1 MYRIEVAPAAE
12 RDIEK
17 LIVRI
22 KRKDF
27 ERIRDAITNLIQ
39 EPRPQ
44 GVRKIKGAEK
54 AYRIRVGRY
63 RVVYE
68 VYDNDNLVLILLV
81 TRRSETTYRQ

>member
-1 MYRIEVAPAAE
+1 VYRIEVAPAAE

-27 ERIRDAITNLIQ
+27 ERIRDAITNLTQ

-68 VYDNDNLVLILLV
+68 VYDNNNLVLILLV

>member
-17 LIVRI
+17 LRARI
-22 KRKDF
+22 KRNDF
-27 ERIRDAITNLIQ
+27 ERIQAAITNLTR

-44 GVRKIKGAEK
+44 GVRKIKGAER

-63 RVVYE
+63 RVVYD

-81 TRRSETTYRQ
+81 TRRSETTYR